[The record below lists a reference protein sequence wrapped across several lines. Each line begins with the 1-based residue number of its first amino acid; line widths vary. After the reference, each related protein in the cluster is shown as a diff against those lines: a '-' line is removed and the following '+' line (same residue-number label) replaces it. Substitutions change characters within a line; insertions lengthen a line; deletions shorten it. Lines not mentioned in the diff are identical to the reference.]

1 MSSKRS
7 SEERAMRAA
16 ERAAERRRS
25 TDWFYAKYSTFEE
38 SEEAMLDDAARMSPA
53 ERLFLAFELSAR
65 FLGIEQRLPRS
76 EWPVKVMRFNNDEGQ
91 QVA

>member
-1 MSSKRS
+1 
-7 SEERAMRAA
+7 MRAA

-25 TDWFYAKYSTFEE
+25 TDWFYAKYSAFEE

-53 ERLFLAFELSAR
+53 ERLFLTFELSAR
-65 FLGIEQRLPRS
+65 FLGFEQRLPRS
-76 EWPVKVMRFNNDEGQ
+76 EWPVKVMRFNDDDGQ